1 MSHPTNK
8 TLAQLRAQEKDLER
22 KVVQYNSSPRIVNAE
37 RITEQQIKAKGGQP
51 AKENPRLA
59 AIKRRMQRGQPAAS
73 G

>member
-1 MSHPTNK
+1 MANPTSK
-8 TLAQLRAQEKDLER
+8 TLAQLLAQEKNLEQKIVR
-22 KVVQYNSSPRIVNAE
+22 YKGSPRLMSAE

-59 AIKRRMQRGQPAAS
+59 AIKRRMQRGQSAAS